1 MSTLLAESPV
11 QSQQV
16 FCDELYQ
23 DAMAGLMS
31 TPKQLPSKYFYDER
45 GSALFEQICN
55 QPEYYLTRAELALME
70 QHAVAIA
77 EFLGPRVLLTEY
89 GCGSGLKTR
98 LLLNALQQ
106 PVAYVPVEISPVA
119 LHRSTEAL
127 KAELPLVPVT
137 PLIQD
142 FTDPV
147 WPGIPPTRPDRRVI
161 YFPGSTIGNFAE
173 DDSVALMTKM
183 RREMGRHGVAL
194 IGIDLKKDVATLE
207 AAYNDA
213 AGVTAA
219 FTLNLLTRMNR
230 ELDADFA
237 LDRFEH
243 QAGWNEEQS
252 RIDTHIVS
260 VADQRV
266 RVADQAFEFAK
277 GEAMLVEH
285 SCKYS
290 HEHFAELAGRA
301 GLHVAERWLDHDRRF
316 SVQALVT
323 T

>member
-1 MSTLLAESPV
+1 MSTLLAESPIAD
-11 QSQQV
+11 QQIV
-16 FCDELYQ
+16 HPELYAE
-23 DAMAGLMS
+23 AMAGLGR
-31 TPKQLPSKYFYDER
+31 TPKRLPSKYFYDDR
-45 GSALFEQICN
+45 GSALFEEICI
-55 QPEYYLTRAELALME
+55 QPEYYLTRAELSLMRE
-70 QHAVAIA
+70 HAAAIA
-77 EFLGPRVLLTEY
+77 EFLGPRVLLMEY

-98 LLLNALQQ
+98 LLLTALEQ

-119 LHRSTEAL
+119 LQHSVGAL
-127 KAELPLVPVT
+127 KAELPLIPVT

-142 FTDPV
+142 FTEPV
-147 WPGIPPTRPDRRVI
+147 WPGIPPTRPDRRVV

-173 DDSVALMTKM
+173 DDAVALMTKM
-183 RREMGRHGVAL
+183 RREMGRQGVAL
-194 IGIDLKKDVATLE
+194 IGIDLKKDVATHE

-219 FTLNLLTRMNR
+219 FTLNLLTRLNR

-237 LDRFEH
+237 LERFRH
-243 QAGWNEEQS
+243 QARWNETDS

-260 VADQRV
+260 LVDQRVKVADQV
-266 RVADQAFEFAK
+266 FQFTE

-290 HEHFAELAGRA
+290 HEHFAELAARA
-301 GLHVAERWLDHDRRF
+301 GLQVVACWLDPEQRF
-316 SVQALVT
+316 SVQALIT